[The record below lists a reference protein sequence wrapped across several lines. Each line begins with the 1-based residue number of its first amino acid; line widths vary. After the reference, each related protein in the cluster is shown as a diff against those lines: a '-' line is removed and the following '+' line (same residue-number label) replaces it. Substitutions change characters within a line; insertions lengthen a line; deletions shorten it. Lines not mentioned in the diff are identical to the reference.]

1 MKKFFVVSCLLM
13 FTFMVSAQQGGG
25 QRGQISPE
33 RLAQRYEQYKKE
45 MNLTDKQLDEI
56 KKIEADYRTK
66 TTALREKVGDDREK
80 MREELTKLR
89 NEQNEK
95 VKPHLKEDQYKK
107 YVELNTFGG
116 PAGNRQG
123 GGGNRQN

>member
-13 FTFMVSAQQGGG
+13 FAFMVSAQQGGG
-25 QRGQISPE
+25 QRGQMTPE

-45 MNLTDKQLDEI
+45 MNLTDKQLDDI

-66 TTALREKVGDDREK
+66 MTAMREKIGDDREK
-80 MREELTKLR
+80 MREEMTKLR

-95 VKPHLKEDQYKK
+95 VKPLLKEDQYKK
-107 YVELNTFGG
+107 YVELNTF
-116 PAGNRQG
+116 NRQGGG